1 MKTFSFIGVSILFV
15 VTGCGG
21 SHSSTDE
28 FITVDVNE
36 SIQPKELYCVDL
48 HGIHSQKQNDSLI
61 IRDMRVG
68 CENI

>member
-36 SIQPKELYCVDL
+36 SYSTK
-48 HGIHSQKQNDSLI
+48 K
-61 IRDMRVG
+61 
-68 CENI
+68 

>member
-28 FITVDVNE
+28 FKIGRAHV
-36 SIQPKELYCVDL
+36 
-48 HGIHSQKQNDSLI
+48 
-61 IRDMRVG
+61 
-68 CENI
+68 